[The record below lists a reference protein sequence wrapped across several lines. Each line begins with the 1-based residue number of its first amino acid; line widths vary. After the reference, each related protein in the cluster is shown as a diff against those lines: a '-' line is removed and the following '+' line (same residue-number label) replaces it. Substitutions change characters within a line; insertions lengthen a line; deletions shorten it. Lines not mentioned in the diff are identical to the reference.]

1 MVGSFARRSDDHDR
15 ILNADKSGPASH
27 GLIKDDAR
35 FMDPMPPTLLLP
47 DALTEDVL
55 TEFDRPRMSNGPPG
69 P

>member
-1 MVGSFARRSDDHDR
+1 M
-15 ILNADKSGPASH
+15 NADKSGPASH

-35 FMDPMPPTLLLP
+35 FMDPLPPTLLLS
-47 DALTEDVL
+47 DALTEDGL